1 MDIDNSKIDFNTFCV
16 GKRGK
21 NKWRVDYGMKDYYK
35 YYAKTVTFS
44 SVSKSKYFKGT
55 NPPIV
60 DERLYRQIVKDYFSI
75 IARDVIFKS
84 KVVRIPL
91 FGHLSV
97 RKRKMNFSF
106 LSEKQGGLK
115 IDFKKSKEAGK
126 IVHHLNEHRNNY
138 SYGFK
143 WERILSSHFQKFYYL
158 SITRTNKRLLA
169 QTLLNNKNIDY
180 FEVKEIKKPKYRG

>member
-1 MDIDNSKIDFNTFCV
+1 MEIDNSKIDFSTFCV

-21 NKWRVDYGMKDYYK
+21 NKWKVNYGIKDYYK
-35 YYAKTVTFS
+35 YYTKTVSFKSIS
-44 SVSKSKYFKGT
+44 SSKYFKGT

-60 DERLYRQIVKDYFSI
+60 DEKLYRQIVKDYFSM
-75 IARDVIFKS
+75 IARDTIFKS
-84 KVVRIPL
+84 KVVKLPL
-91 FGHLSV
+91 FGHLAV
-97 RKRKMNFSF
+97 KKRKMNFSF

-143 WERILSSHFQKFYYL
+143 WYRAANSLFQPFYYL

-169 QTLLNNKNIDY
+169 QTLLTNKSIDY
-180 FEVKEIKKPKYRG
+180 YELSEIKRIKAT